1 MHVLWL
7 IVKKP
12 LTLPRQKSGQQNT
25 EKFLFPN
32 VKMFKKQTIN
42 KDLLESTGNPAQQ
55 SAITHMGTGSGEEW
69 IYVYI

>member
-32 VKMFKKQTIN
+32 VKMFKKQTI
-42 KDLLESTGNPAQQ
+42 KRTYWRAQGTLLNSMQ
-55 SAITHMGTGSGEEW
+55 
-69 IYVYI
+69 